1 MAFIGLLFVMALL
14 FVVLM
19 CIAVFPIIIGTHL
32 IHHTEKKKL
41 GTFLRILGYILLI
54 PITAVIMFFVIGML
68 IS

>member
-1 MAFIGLLFVMALL
+1 MAFIGLLLVMGLL

-19 CIAVFPIIIGTHL
+19 CIGIFPIIIGTHL
-32 IHHTEKKKL
+32 IHHTKKKKL

-54 PITAVIMFFVIGML
+54 PIIGVVLLFVIGMM

>member
-1 MAFIGLLFVMALL
+1 MAFIELLLVMGLL

-19 CIAVFPIIIGTHL
+19 CMGIFPIIIGTHL
-32 IHHTEKKKL
+32 IHHTEKRKL

-54 PITAVIMFFVIGML
+54 PIIAVILLFFIGVM

>member
-1 MAFIGLLFVMALL
+1 MAFIGLLLVMGLL

-19 CIAVFPIIIGTHL
+19 CIGVFPIIIGTHL

-54 PITAVIMFFVIGML
+54 PIVGVVLLFVIGMM
-68 IS
+68 IG